1 MSEQKKRRVLIID
14 DDVDFQAANRVALE
28 AAGFEVLS
36 ATDSRQGVEKAEHE
50 HPDLIVMDLMMEQL
64 YAGFSAV
71 QALSAHEETR
81 GIPIIMVSGVTTETG
96 FRIDQGGCKPEWLQV
111 VDFVNKPIDPVDL
124 ARKVAATLD
133 ECK

>member
-1 MSEQKKRRVLIID
+1 MSEQGKKRVLMID

-36 ATDSRQGVEKAEHE
+36 ATDSRQGVEMAEHE
-50 HPDLIVMDLMMEQL
+50 HPDIIIMDLMMEQL

-71 QALSAHEETR
+71 QALCAHEGTS

-96 FRIDQGGCKPEWLQV
+96 FRIDEGGCKPEWLHAVQ
-111 VDFVNKPIDPVDL
+111 FVNKPIDPVEL
-124 ARKVAATLD
+124 ARIIASTLA
-133 ECK
+133 